1 MWLLVSNT
9 ERQGEMETGVP
20 LKLALR
26 NSLVTLEKLIWG
38 EKIRKSVTSS
48 LTIFFYFVS

>member
-9 ERQGEMETGVP
+9 ERQGEMETVVP
-20 LKLALR
+20 LKLALC
-26 NSLVTLEKLIWG
+26 NSLMTLEKLVWG
-38 EKIRKSVTSS
+38 EKIRKSVTGS